1 MPSCLGLYIEKNL
14 IKYAKVT
21 KDHDLIK
28 VDSFDV
34 KFYDKISEAIS
45 QIIEET
51 YSYKIPI
58 CINLSDEMYNY
69 FQVFSLLNKN
79 DIPKAIETEFESLC
93 DEKEYDRNALE
104 ARNVIIA
111 NLQDREKLRVIHVA
125 ANKSEINSKVQML
138 DGNKVGGIVPVPMSL
153 PNLIDAKAKE
163 NVMIVNIEE
172 KTTLTTILDNN
183 VYNVEVLEEGSKK
196 ILDSI
201 NAKENS
207 YSKAYNICKN
217 TTIYTTSSQ
226 DLQIDTDSNDYL
238 DDIMPTLFNIL
249 SKVKNA
255 VENSAGDIEKV
266 YITGTGAVINNIDL
280 YFSEYLGDIK
290 CEILKPYFI
299 STGLKNINIKDYI
312 QVNSAISLALN
323 YLGVGISGMN
333 FKKTSIS
340 EKINEI
346 MNIQIGG
353 AKKLKE
359 KSTTKE
365 KKKSKKI
372 TLDFN
377 FDLTGELDSIE
388 KILLRIGT
396 SLLGLIIIFIIFSS
410 ILTNQMKSKE
420 ADVDEVIADANTQ
433 ISNINRDNDKI
444 NSKITSYQE
453 LIDNLNKT
461 NEALAEK
468 YSLKDAIPNLLNQIM
483 YIIPKDVQV
492 ISIENTNSKH
502 IKIVAQSEKYE
513 QLGYFKGQIKNE
525 GLLLNVTS
533 DQGVKNG
540 DVVKITI
547 EGELP

>member
-21 KDHDLIK
+21 KDHDFIK

-58 CINLSDEMYNY
+58 CVNLSDEMYNY

-79 DIPKAIETEFESLC
+79 DIPKAIQTEFESLC
-93 DEKEYDRNALE
+93 DEKEYDLNALE
-104 ARNVIIA
+104 SRNVIIA

-125 ANKSEINSKVQML
+125 ANKSEITSKIQML
-138 DGNKVGGIVPVPMSL
+138 EGNKVGGIVPVPMSI

-183 VYNVEVLEEGSKK
+183 VYNVEILEEGSKQ

-201 NAKENS
+201 NLKENS

-217 TTIYTTSSQ
+217 TTIYTASSK
-226 DLQIDTDSNDYL
+226 DLQIETDTNDYL

-255 VENSAGDIEKV
+255 IENSAGEIEKV
-266 YITGTGAVINNIDL
+266 YITGTGAIINNIDL
-280 YFSEYLGDIK
+280 YFSEYLGNIK
-290 CEILKPYFI
+290 CEILRPYFI
-299 STGLKNINIKDYI
+299 GVGLKNINIKDYI

-333 FKKTSIS
+333 FRKIGFS
-340 EKINEI
+340 EKFSEL
-346 MNIQIGG
+346 MNMQIGG
-353 AKKLKE
+353 AKKLKG
-359 KSTTKE
+359 KQN
-365 KKKSKKI
+365 KKSVN
-372 TLDFN
+372 LGFS
-377 FDLTGELDSIE
+377 FDLSGALDSVE
-388 KILLRIGT
+388 KGLVRIGG
-396 SLLGLIIIFIIFSS
+396 SFLGIIIIFIIFSS
-410 ILTNQMKSKE
+410 ILTNQMKAKMK
-420 ADVDEVIADANTQ
+420 DVEEVIADTSTQ
-433 ISNINRDNDKI
+433 ISKVTNDNDKI

-461 NEALAEK
+461 NEQLAEK

-483 YIIPKDVQV
+483 YQIPKDVQI
-492 ISIENTNSKH
+492 ISIENTNSRH

-533 DQGVKNG
+533 DQGVKSG
-540 DVVKITI
+540 DIVKITI

>member
-1 MPSCLGLYIEKNL
+1 MSSCLGLYIEKNL

-21 KDHDLIK
+21 KDHDFIK

-34 KFYDKISEAIS
+34 KFYDKINEAIS

-58 CINLSDEMYNY
+58 CVNLSDEMYNY

-93 DEKEYDRNALE
+93 DEKEYDLNALE
-104 ARNVIIA
+104 TRNVIIA
-111 NLQDREKLRVIHVA
+111 NLLDREKLRVIHVA
-125 ANKSEINSKVQML
+125 ANKSEINSKLQIL
-138 DGNKVGGIVPVPMSL
+138 EGNKIGGIVPVPMSL
-153 PNLIDAKAKE
+153 PNLIDAKSKE
-163 NVMIVNIEE
+163 NVIIVNIEE
-172 KTTLTTILDNN
+172 KTTLTTIVDNN
-183 VYNVEVLEEGSKK
+183 VYNVEILEEGSKQ
-196 ILDSI
+196 ILDNI
-201 NAKENS
+201 NLKENS

-217 TTIYTTSSQ
+217 TTIYTASSK
-226 DLQIDTDSNDYL
+226 DLQIDTDISDYL
-238 DDIMPTLFNIL
+238 DDIMPTLYNIL
-249 SKVKNA
+249 SKVKTYI
-255 VENSAGDIEKV
+255 ENSVSDIEKV

-280 YFSEYLGDIK
+280 YFSEYLGNIK
-290 CEILKPYFI
+290 CEILRPYFI
-299 STGLKNINIKDYI
+299 GVGLKNINIKDYI

-333 FKKTSIS
+333 FRKVGFS
-340 EKINEI
+340 EKFSQL

-353 AKKLKE
+353 AKKLK
-359 KSTTKE
+359 SN
-365 KKKSKKI
+365 KKANIKRNIKVGGN
-372 TLDFN
+372 LN
-377 FDLTGELDSIE
+377 LTGKFDTVE
-388 KILLRIGT
+388 KALIRIGT
-396 SLLGLIIIFIIFSS
+396 SLLGIIIIFIILSS
-410 ILTNQMKSKE
+410 ILTMKMKE
-420 ADVDEVIADANTQ
+420 KQANIDEVIADTNMQ
-433 ISNINRDNDKI
+433 ISNISKDNEKI

-461 NEALAEK
+461 NEELAQK

-483 YIIPKDVQV
+483 YQIPKDVQI
-492 ISIENTNSKH
+492 ISIENTNSRH

-525 GLLLNVTS
+525 GTLLNVTS

-540 DVVKITI
+540 DIVKITI

>member
-58 CINLSDEMYNY
+58 CVNLSDEMYNY

-104 ARNVIIA
+104 TRNVIVA
-111 NLQDREKLRVIHVA
+111 NLQDREKLRVVHVA
-125 ANKSEINSKVQML
+125 ANKSKINSKVQML

-153 PNLIDAKAKE
+153 PNLIDAKTKE
-163 NVMIVNIEE
+163 NVMIVNIED
-172 KTTLTTILDNN
+172 KTTITTILDSN
-183 VYNVEVLEEGSKK
+183 VYNVEVLEEGSKQ

-207 YSKAYNICKN
+207 YAKAYNICKN
-217 TTIYTTSSQ
+217 TTIYTASSQ
-226 DLQIDTDSNDYL
+226 DLQIDTDTNDYL

-255 VENSAGDIEKV
+255 VENSAGEIEKV

-280 YFSEYLGDIK
+280 YFSEYLGNVK

-333 FKKTSIS
+333 FKKTSIT
-340 EKINEI
+340 EKFSGI

-372 TLDFN
+372 NLDFN

-420 ADVDEVIADANTQ
+420 AEVDEVIADANMQ

-483 YIIPKDVQV
+483 YIIPKDVQI